1 MKSAIVK
8 MMAFALI
15 AFSVLAVSCK
25 RDSGDTPDNMAE
37 VIGHGSLI
45 VDTEETLSNFTVVYC
60 KAADKTFGIVGEDPM
75 FVGEW
80 LKFSD
85 DGYTY
90 VGNHGVTF
98 PDKSDPVVM
107 PVYAKVGS
115 TLYYVY
121 LELLDYDK

>member
-1 MKSAIVK
+1 MKNVIVK

-37 VIGHGSLI
+37 VIGRGDLI
-45 VDTEETLSNFTVVYC
+45 VITDKGDSNFSVLYC
-60 KAADKTFGIVGEDPM
+60 KMADKTFGVVGADPM
-75 FVGEW
+75 FDGERF
-80 LKFSD
+80 KFSD

-90 VGNHGVTF
+90 VGDHGVTF
-98 PDKSDPVVM
+98 SDKPSPVVM
-107 PVYAKVGS
+107 PVYAKKGS